1 MRNGIPTC
9 AAVALALSACSE
21 PPGSDQKLFTE
32 EREALET
39 AQGVEDMLM
48 DAHQQQREQIDLQT
62 R

>member
-9 AAVALALSACSE
+9 AAVALVLTACSE
-21 PPGSDQKLFTE
+21 PTGSEQKLFAE
-32 EREALET
+32 ERKALEK
-39 AQGVEDMLM
+39 AQGVEDTLM